1 MDAFVGYTIAGLAI
15 GAIYAIA
22 ATGLVVTYTT
32 SGVFNFAHGAT
43 GMLAAFF
50 YWQVRVSMHW
60 SAPAALIFVILVA
73 APVYGMFI
81 ERVLIRSLDPSD
93 TNTTLVVTV
102 GLLIVS
108 LGVADTAWP
117 NTVSRIIP
125 PFYGPSAF
133 VTIIGT
139 RVSYEA
145 LISIALAVFVAISLR
160 FLFFRSRV
168 GVAMRGVVDDRPLMA
183 LNGGYP
189 YRLNAMSWAIGA
201 SLAALAGVLQAS
213 QPGGGGLQVLDLT
226 FLVVNAFAAAILGRL
241 KSLPLTFVGAIG
253 LGLLVQYVT
262 GYVTLTGW
270 MSNLKPVLPTFFLFA
285 ILLLVPAVRLKA
297 GSARVTNSL
306 RVPSLRRSLTSAVA
320 FLVAA
325 FVIMQFLHGGVLIAQ
340 CSEGVAVGVVG
351 LSVVLLTGYGGQIS
365 LAQYAFMGFGAWL
378 FGELSPGGGILGLVG
393 VAVVTAGLGAI
404 VVLPTLRL
412 RGLYLAL
419 TTLAFA
425 ELAYFLFFSQTSVM
439 GSTDRRVPRVHL
451 PGISLGSA
459 KAELYFEC
467 VVFAV
472 FAVGILAVRRG
483 SMGRLLMATRD
494 SSAACATLGAN
505 LTVTKLF
512 LFAASSAI
520 AGVGGALWGGV
531 EREVTSLNFQY
542 QLGLSVVLLVYIW
555 GIASPS
561 AALLGGLSLSVA
573 FPQIAP
579 HLPPRWSQIGYVLT
593 GLGAISLGR
602 NPNGNVGMLSD
613 GWQQVVGSMRPF
625 RRPTR
630 GGIQPAWTGP
640 DPYAVPYRGTGST
653 REEEVKD
660 LVPAAD
666 R

>member
-73 APVYGMFI
+73 APIYGMFI

-189 YRLNAMSWAIGA
+189 YRLNALSWAIGA

-241 KSLPLTFVGAIG
+241 KSLPLTFAGAIG

-262 GYVTLTGW
+262 GYVTLNGW

-306 RVPSLRRSLTSAVA
+306 RVPSLRRSLTSAAA

-439 GSTDRRVPRVHL
+439 GSTDRFVPRVHL

-555 GIASPS
+555 GIASTS

-602 NPNGNVGMLSD
+602 NPNGNIGVLSD
-613 GWQQVVGSMRPF
+613 TWQQVVGSMR
-625 RRPTR
+625 RLRPATG
-630 GGIQPAWTGP
+630 GGIQPAWAGP
-640 DPYAVPYRGTGST
+640 DPYALPDEGTGRA